1 MHTLGCLSVGCFRV
15 GALWDLTPLYVD
27 WQMCLEASGRFRPR
41 RKVCVCVSIGLSAY
55 ASLLTRCFSI
65 NCASKLTI
73 AVIKKKKGGEFVEA
87 FFTPVKSSLLED
99 KSIANCSGL

>member
-1 MHTLGCLSVGCFRV
+1 MF
-15 GALWDLTPLYVD
+15 
-27 WQMCLEASGRFRPR
+27 
-41 RKVCVCVSIGLSAY
+41 VSIGLSAY

-65 NCASKLTI
+65 NCASELTI
-73 AVIKKKKGGEFVEA
+73 AVKRKKKRRGEFVDA